1 MPRGN
6 RKTRGR
12 QLGGQMI
19 SLSEPERPSSQMEI
33 DTPQIQPQ
41 SSQMAP
47 PPPPLQSPNPPTE
60 SYTAPH
66 VSQPLP
72 DNSQTASQVFGSLAA
87 SQTVSRVHL
96 SNTDLLELVNEC
108 MESADYY
115 DASDTWWKA
124 LTERF
129 QARIQKP

>member
-41 SSQMAP
+41 SSQMAW
-47 PPPPLQSPNPPTE
+47 LMTSTIDLE
-60 SYTAPH
+60 LAETAPA
-66 VSQPLP
+66 V
-72 DNSQTASQVFGSLAA
+72 DFA
-87 SQTVSRVHL
+87 
-96 SNTDLLELVNEC
+96 
-108 MESADYY
+108 
-115 DASDTWWKA
+115 
-124 LTERF
+124 
-129 QARIQKP
+129 